1 VNDPPAAVALV
12 VNWTMRNSNNNWQE
26 IYIADFLALREHEI
40 EPHQMILERKRM
52 KKERLYRKFR
62 RE

>member
-26 IYIADFLALREHEI
+26 IYIADFLALRENEI